1 LIPLLET
8 RHGIGG
14 CSFIQVGD
22 DPALDLEIYVDV
34 HIGTSKLASPD
45 RRLDAVIDFLGHAPA
60 DVIRLTAEVRRL
72 RNELAK
78 TSDSAAEGARSRE
91 RRSCRCEDQGA
102 CEDGDFAR
110 A

>member
-1 LIPLLET
+1 MERVMDALRETDLSEVEERVSRALEVAPAPWIPLLET

-22 DPALDLEIYVDV
+22 DPALDIEIYVDV
-34 HIGTSKLASPD
+34 HVGTGKLTSPD

-72 RNELAK
+72 RNELA
-78 TSDSAAEGARSRE
+78 
-91 RRSCRCEDQGA
+91 
-102 CEDGDFAR
+102 
-110 A
+110 